1 MNKIYIDLSP
11 NWCHIG
17 AMKGTDFERPGAGGI
32 RKLAG
37 AVDYVRSIRMPKAV
51 WDALDRDAER
61 CKRSSVKQLEALLT
75 VLYGLGD
82 VEINKEE
89 LEKLSR
95 TEGLRMTNKVAVTEP
110 AGK

>member
-1 MNKIYIDLSP
+1 
-11 NWCHIG
+11 
-17 AMKGTDFERPGAGGI
+17 MKATDVERPGAGGI

-37 AVDYVRSIRMPKAV
+37 ADYVRSIRMPKAV

-110 AGK
+110 AGKKKRA